1 MVHIIEGLTDFFHT
15 VVFVPTIAPVSPLCD
30 ALATQGDLA
39 CPDESTGDYRSRTT
53 PATPSCPARG
63 SRKRSILNMRAGMQ
77 DFRGASKRGIVYTDA
92 NQTMSF
98 YGRGTTTGPQVGGKV
113 WTPSPEHPDGGFVS
127 TITKVED

>member
-1 MVHIIEGLTDFFHT
+1 MNF
-15 VVFVPTIAPVSPLCD
+15 VFVPTIAPVSPLCD

-53 PATPSCPARG
+53 PATPACPARG
-63 SRKRSILNMRAGMQ
+63 SRKRSILSMRSGRQ
-77 DFRGASKRGIVYTDA
+77 DSRAMKRGIVYTDA

-98 YGRGTTTGPQVGGKV
+98 YGRSSTGPQVGGKV
-113 WTPSPEHPDGGFVS
+113 WTGSAEHPDGGFVS